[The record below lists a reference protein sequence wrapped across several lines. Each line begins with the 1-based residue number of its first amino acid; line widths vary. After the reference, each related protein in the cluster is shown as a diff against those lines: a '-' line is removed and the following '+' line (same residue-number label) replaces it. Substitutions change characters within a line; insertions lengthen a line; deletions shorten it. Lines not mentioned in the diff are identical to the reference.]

1 MLSAPGNPIEVTDAA
16 AFRAAATDSALPVIV
31 DFWAPWC
38 GPCRMVAPEIER
50 VAQAARGHFL
60 VLKVNTDVLTDIAA
74 EYRIRSIPTLA
85 VVFHGR
91 EIARQAGARS
101 AADIQAFADRAG
113 AEREQGASWDNRRLP
128 PRIAGLK
135 ARATGATARCGAAR
149 CRSRSRRT
157 RAPDPAAGSDW

>member
-1 MLSAPGNPIEVTDAA
+1 MAAGKLDTRGAIVACPACGQNNRLSFDALTKSIRCAKCKTTLSAPADPIEVTDTA
-16 AFRAAATDSALPVIV
+16 AFRAAATRSALPIIV

-50 VAQAARGHFL
+50 VAQAARGRFL

-101 AADIQAFADRAG
+101 AADIQSFADGAVADSERRA
-113 AEREQGASWDNRRLP
+113 S
-128 PRIAGLK
+128 
-135 ARATGATARCGAAR
+135 
-149 CRSRSRRT
+149 
-157 RAPDPAAGSDW
+157 